1 MLNTSLSRILLILK
15 LIIYKFRIHFTLI
28 NHKFNLN
35 NHNNSISITIIITA
49 ERTSSIR
56 NVKYEPVSYSAH
68 PQAHH
73 LQVSNSLYT
82 HQSQVQSQQPQQF
95 DFNHNY
101 HNGRTNVVYPL
112 SQMATPFG
120 PTTSLPNQPIVSN
133 PTTNMPHVML
143 GPRYSG
149 GSTGSNVLMLPPN
162 HHPRGGSLPD
172 LRTDNSL
179 HHQQISFST
188 TPSPPA
194 SGTQHFLRSSS
205 PHQQN
210 GDNDLFLFVRISR
223 RF

>member
-1 MLNTSLSRILLILK
+1 MHEWKMRIIVRRLSSYPLILVYFSSDQ
-15 LIIYKFRIHFTLI
+15 IPNFD
-28 NHKFNLN
+28 LN
-35 NHNNSISITIIITA
+35 
-49 ERTSSIR
+49 
-56 NVKYEPVSYSAH
+56 NVKYEPMSYSAH

-82 HQSQVQSQQPQQF
+82 HQSQVQPQQTQQF

-120 PTTSLPNQPIVSN
+120 PTMSLPSQPVVSN
-133 PTTNMPHVML
+133 PTTNMPHAML

-188 TPSPPA
+188 APSPPA
-194 SGTQHFLRSSS
+194 SATQQFLRSSS
-205 PHQQN
+205 PQQQN